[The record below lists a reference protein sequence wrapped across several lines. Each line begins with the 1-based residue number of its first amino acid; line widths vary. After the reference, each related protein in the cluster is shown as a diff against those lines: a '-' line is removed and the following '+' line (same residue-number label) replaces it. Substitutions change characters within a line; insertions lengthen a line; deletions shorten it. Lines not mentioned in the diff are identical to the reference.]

1 MTTGG
6 CCSTPVTYILWC
18 ECLRHVEHFVMPSL
32 MMSWLWSLS
41 SHTPYSLYASTYPS
55 SSCLCVS
62 PVGLQD
68 GSSVWRCVWW
78 QQQQTAAVME
88 VEGTAEPAFVDVD
101 QGLTLACIAFLCLL
115 LVAMIIRCAK
125 VIMDPYSAI
134 PTSTWEEQH
143 LDDWRTQTYMCTPC
157 KPYNHQQGVHTEKG
171 FPQGFCGEAVILMTP
186 QSILVPK
193 WKHTK

>member
-1 MTTGG
+1 MGEEVEVVQDYKYLGVLCAGDCSGAPAAG
-6 CCSTPVTYILWC
+6 CGKKGCSTNCSVVWAT
-18 ECLRHVEHFVMPSL
+18 
-32 MMSWLWSLS
+32 
-41 SHTPYSLYASTYPS
+41 TPIHYMT
-55 SSCLCVS
+55 SCLNNRAVS
-62 PVGLQD
+62 VGDSCSSISGLQD
-68 GSSVWRCVWW
+68 GSRVCGRVRG

-143 LDDWRTQTYMCTPC
+143 LDD
-157 KPYNHQQGVHTEKG
+157 
-171 FPQGFCGEAVILMTP
+171 
-186 QSILVPK
+186 
-193 WKHTK
+193 